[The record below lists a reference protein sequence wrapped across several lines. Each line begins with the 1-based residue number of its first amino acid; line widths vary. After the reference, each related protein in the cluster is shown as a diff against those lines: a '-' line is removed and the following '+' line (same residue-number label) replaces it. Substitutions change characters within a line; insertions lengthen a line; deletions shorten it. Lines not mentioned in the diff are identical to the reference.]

1 MIGFS
6 FVSLIQL
13 ESERGTMKCLWTP
26 VFSSILKVEMYF
38 SYFLSGPCG
47 NFKICDYQA
56 PDNWKM
62 VVLF

>member
-1 MIGFS
+1 
-6 FVSLIQL
+6 L

-26 VFSSILKVEMYF
+26 VFSSILKVEIYF

-47 NFKICDYQA
+47 NLKIGDYQA